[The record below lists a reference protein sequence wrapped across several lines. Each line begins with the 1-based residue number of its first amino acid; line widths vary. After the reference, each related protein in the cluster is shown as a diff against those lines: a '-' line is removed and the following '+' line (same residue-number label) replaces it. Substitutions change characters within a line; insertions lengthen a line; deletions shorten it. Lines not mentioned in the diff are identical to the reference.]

1 VASIFHLGRTLKAW
15 RMRRNN
21 IRLVDETAAG

>member
-1 VASIFHLGRTLKAW
+1 MP

-21 IRLVDETAAG
+21 IRKGLPQPN